1 MDNQCWNHLKKVS
14 IMSNNKTKKGK
25 STVRTFLLTESLL
38 RSNKI
43 QKKIKTIKCFIWMGY

>member
-38 RSNKI
+38 RCNKI